1 MKTKFKVLI
10 PVFAFVILATSL
22 SGCSLFSRRYEKT
35 YSKEASVN
43 AAGKQKII
51 FENVTGDV
59 RIHKSD
65 DVNSIIVK
73 AKTVVHLN
81 KSELENDIE
90 WVKLVLDTTGNDVV
104 ISVNIIKDGKRFFN
118 FNFNEQHDRTSVDIY
133 VPNNIPVD
141 ISLTN
146 GDIIA
151 KKISNDVKLDV
162 TNGDVNLEDYYGKAE
177 IDIVNG
183 KLNAKLDSTKGLTTD
198 IVNGSVNL
206 SIGELFAAK
215 FSLETVN
222 GKIKIDKEL
231 PFKETADEKNF
242 QTGTIGN
249 SEYEVKIDITNGK
262 INLKKK

>member
-43 AAGKQKII
+43 AAGKQKIV

-90 WVKLVLDTTGNDVV
+90 WVKLVIDTTGNDVV

-133 VPNNIPVD
+133 VPGNIPVD

-206 SIGELFAAK
+206 SIGEYFAAK
-215 FSLETVN
+215 FILETVN
-222 GKIKIDKEL
+222 GKIKIDKGL
-231 PFKETADEKNF
+231 PFKETADEKNY